1 MKISRYLKDKLNSI
15 LVFILFYII
24 ILVLLII
31 FKTKRE
37 LNIFILFL
45 LLIMGIIL
53 LLLDFF
59 RKRNFYNKL
68 IENISDLD
76 QKYLILEFMNE
87 PDFYEG
93 KILYELLYEI
103 NKSYIEKMNEYKKNV
118 NSFKEYVEM
127 WIHEVKLPIS
137 TMVLLNHN
145 HKLDKRMNNQLNKI
159 DNYID
164 QILYYVRSEN
174 AEKDCI
180 IRETSI
186 KKIINNVL
194 LKNKD
199 DIIEN
204 NIELEV
210 EIKDEKILTDG
221 KWMEFILNQ
230 IINNSIKYRQSNPI
244 IKIKYKNNLLEIY
257 DNGIGI
263 KESDKKRVFDKM
275 FTGENGKENIK
286 STGMGLYIAKEMC
299 SKLGHEIMIE
309 SEENKYTCVKIT
321 FKQND
326 YYNVTKM

>member
-24 ILVLLII
+24 ILVFLII

-174 AEKDCI
+174 AEKDYI
-180 IRETSI
+180 IKETSI

-204 NIELEV
+204 SIELEV

-244 IKIKYKNNLLEIY
+244 IKIKYENNLLEIY

>member
-174 AEKDCI
+174 AEKDYI
-180 IRETSI
+180 IKETSI

-286 STGMGLYIAKEMC
+286 STGMGLYIVKEMC

>member
-24 ILVLLII
+24 ILVFLII

-174 AEKDCI
+174 AEKDYI
-180 IRETSI
+180 IKETSI

>member
-24 ILVLLII
+24 ILVFLII

-174 AEKDCI
+174 AEKDYI
-180 IRETSI
+180 IKETSI

-204 NIELEV
+204 SIELEV

-221 KWMEFILNQ
+221 KWIEFILNQ

>member
-1 MKISRYLKDKLNSI
+1 MKISRYLKDKLSSI

-174 AEKDCI
+174 AEKDYI

-244 IKIKYKNNLLEIY
+244 IKIKYENNLLEIY

>member
-24 ILVLLII
+24 ILVFLII

-174 AEKDCI
+174 AEKDYI

-210 EIKDEKILTDG
+210 EINDEKILTDG

-286 STGMGLYIAKEMC
+286 STGMGLYIVKEMC

>member
-24 ILVLLII
+24 ILVFLII

-174 AEKDCI
+174 AEKDYI
-180 IRETSI
+180 IKETSI

-244 IKIKYKNNLLEIY
+244 IKIKYENNLLEIY

>member
-24 ILVLLII
+24 ILVFLII

-37 LNIFILFL
+37 LNIFNLFL

-174 AEKDCI
+174 AEKDYI
-180 IRETSI
+180 IKETSI

-286 STGMGLYIAKEMC
+286 STGMGLYIVKEMC

>member
-174 AEKDCI
+174 AEKDYI
-180 IRETSI
+180 IKETSI

>member
-24 ILVLLII
+24 ILVFLII

-174 AEKDCI
+174 AEKDYI
-180 IRETSI
+180 IKETSI

-244 IKIKYKNNLLEIY
+244 IKIKYENNLLEIY

-286 STGMGLYIAKEMC
+286 STGMGLYIVKEMC

-309 SEENKYTCVKIT
+309 SEEKKYTCVKIT

>member
-1 MKISRYLKDKLNSI
+1 MKISKYLKDKLNSI
-15 LVFILFYII
+15 LVFILFYIM
-24 ILVLLII
+24 ILVFLIV

-53 LLLDFF
+53 LMLDYF
-59 RKRNFYNKL
+59 RKRNYYNKL
-68 IENISDLD
+68 LENIKDLD
-76 QKYLILEFMNE
+76 QKYLILEFINE

-93 KILYELLYEI
+93 KIFYELLYEI
-103 NKSYIEKMNEYKKNV
+103 NKSYIEKLNEYKINI
-118 NSFKEYVEM
+118 NSFKEYIET

-145 HKLDKRMNNQLNKI
+145 HKLDKRINNQLKKI

-174 AEKDCI
+174 AEKDYI
-180 IRETSI
+180 IKETDI

-199 DIIEN
+199 DILEN
-204 NIELEV
+204 NIELKV
-210 EIKDEKILTDG
+210 EIKGKQVLTDS
-221 KWMEFILNQ
+221 KWLEFILNQ
-230 IINNSIKYRQSNPI
+230 IINNSIKYRKDNPF
-244 IKIKYKNNLLEIY
+244 IKIKYENNLLEIY

-263 KESDKKRVFDKM
+263 KEKDIKRVFDKM

-286 STGMGLYIAKEMC
+286 STGMGLYIVKEMC
-299 SKLGHEIMIE
+299 DKLGHKIVIE
-309 SEENKYTCVKIT
+309 SEENKYTSVKIMFEVT
-321 FKQND
+321 D
-326 YYNVTKM
+326 YYNVTKL

>member
-174 AEKDCI
+174 AEKDYI

>member
-24 ILVLLII
+24 ILVFLII

-174 AEKDCI
+174 AEKDYI